1 MKHVRIKADQIT
13 SSQRAS
19 CICTAKS
26 NHLQTDPGGR
36 DPDSGIHSPG
46 TWCFRNTGREA
57 FQILARD
64 GLIELEQNKAAVVLG
79 VNEKTIREHYQI
91 RAALESEACVLC
103 CENEADLSAIK
114 NCLDASIEAFNEG
127 DNSNYANLN
136 QSFHYEIWNG
146 AANEKLQK
154 MLAELWNGLSMG
166 LKSTES
172 GYAKVSIEEHKKIYA
187 ALEKRDA
194 EAARKAMH
202 DHIYRSM
209 ADLLTRYQ

>member
-1 MKHVRIKADQIT
+1 M
-13 SSQRAS
+13 
-19 CICTAKS
+19 
-26 NHLQTDPGGR
+26 
-36 DPDSGIHSPG
+36 
-46 TWCFRNTGREA
+46 
-57 FQILARD
+57 
-64 GLIELEQNKAAVVLG
+64 
-79 VNEKTIREHYQI
+79 
-91 RAALESEACVLC
+91 
-103 CENEADLSAIK
+103 
-114 NCLDASIEAFNEG
+114 DASIEAFNEG